1 MSPSVLGGGERGRY
15 YSESI
20 GLDKGYV
27 VFVFLI
33 LGGVGRYR
41 GRTEIEGVSA
51 RSAGAYTTLLYVMVD
66 IVKGGVRC
74 VHPHPHQAG

>member
-27 VFVFLI
+27 VFVLLI
-33 LGGVGRYR
+33 FRRGGTGEV
-41 GRTEIEGVSA
+41 
-51 RSAGAYTTLLYVMVD
+51 
-66 IVKGGVRC
+66 
-74 VHPHPHQAG
+74 